1 MIKKKLSEFWKNI
14 VHCFYYRG
22 VRRLIPTYNGR
33 TIFTKFFWRTWW
45 DRRTKGFDETCTWSL
60 DYSLTKLIAPRFR
73 MFNEIA
79 RDSGSL
85 PGWLLEEE
93 HQKSIAKGYAWNSRW
108 HRPEDKRESKRCW
121 ERAKKHWADILDKV
135 QAAFD
140 DMELEDKNWDEWNK
154 KWQPL
159 VDKTNKKINKAK
171 TEKERKAI
179 WDSVG
184 TWRRYRPG
192 FPLCSDDFVYKLRKE
207 GLKLFAENYESFW
220 W

>member
-1 MIKKKLSEFWKNI
+1 MDNLWENI
-14 VHCFYYRG
+14 IHYFYHKG
-22 VRRLIPTYNGR
+22 IRRLIPKYKNH
-33 TIFTKFFWRTWW
+33 TIFTKFYWRTWW
-45 DRRTKGFDETCTWSL
+45 DRCTKGFDETCTWSL

-73 MFNEIA
+73 MFNKIA

-93 HQKSIAKGYAWNSRW
+93 YQKSVAKGYAWNSRW
-108 HRPEDKRESKRCW
+108 HRPEDKRENKRCW

-140 DMELEDKNWDEWNK
+140 DMELEDKDWDAWQKKWKPMVDKVNK
-154 KWQPL
+154 KL
-159 VDKTNKKINKAK
+159 DKAK
-171 TEKERKAI
+171 TEQEKKNIWETIGSWRK
-179 WDSVG
+179 
-184 TWRRYRPG
+184 YRPG
-192 FPLCSDDFVYKLRKE
+192 ITCCPEDFIYGLRKE